1 MNSKS
6 IKLILIMFI
15 LKTHNNNSNKKVKTT
30 FFLFHDLVFSF
41 KKTENKKR

>member
-15 LKTHNNNSNKKVKTT
+15 LKTHNNSNKKVKTT